1 MTFPLKWL
9 FGWSSAITFLIFSVL
24 TPEPPCVCADSS
36 HNNLS
41 PAQADSVVEGA
52 AAALQIT
59 LDLVAP
65 LKNKKV
71 RGGVPPSKIPRL
83 GSSNKKWEFFL
94 RKWYNGR
101 QQSNQEGHSG
111 NL

>member
-1 MTFPLKWL
+1 MTFLPKWL

-24 TPEPPCVCADSS
+24 PEPPYVCADSS

-41 PAQADSVVEGA
+41 PAQADSFVEGA

-71 RGGVPPSKIPRL
+71 RGGVPPGKIPRL
-83 GSSNKKWEFFL
+83 GPSNKKWEDFKGSGI
-94 RKWYNGR
+94 KWKTTI
-101 QQSNQEGHSG
+101 
-111 NL
+111 